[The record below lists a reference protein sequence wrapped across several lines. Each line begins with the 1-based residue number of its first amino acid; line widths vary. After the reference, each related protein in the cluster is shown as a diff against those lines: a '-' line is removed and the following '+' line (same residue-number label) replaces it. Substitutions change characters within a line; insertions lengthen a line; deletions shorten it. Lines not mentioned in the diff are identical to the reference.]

1 MSDTFQGTVPDWSG
15 GHPVMAGDMFL
26 GLYQP
31 SPETTG
37 FWQGVERGEFLLKWC
52 SACTRHY
59 HPRRIICP
67 QCASTD
73 LGWKRASGAGKVYS
87 FSEVHRAPTKAFAK
101 GAPYT
106 VGLIETAE
114 GVHYFCRIFAESG
127 ARIAVDAPAAL
138 QFRLLE
144 NGYRLPVFVVSG
156 EAAR

>member
-1 MSDTFQGTVPDWSG
+1 
-15 GHPVMAGDMFL
+15 MAGDMFL

-37 FWQGVERGEFLLKWC
+37 FWQGVERSELRLKWC
-52 SACTRHY
+52 GACDRHY

-67 QCASTD
+67 RCSSTD
-73 LGWKRASGAGKVYS
+73 LDWKIASGKGKVYS

-114 GVHYFCRIFAESG
+114 GVHYFCRIFAQAG
-127 ARIAVDAPAAL
+127 ARIAVDAPAKL
-138 QFRLLE
+138 EFRVLE
-144 NGYRLPVFVVSG
+144 NGHRLPVFVVAN
-156 EAAR
+156 EAGA